1 MSRFGVLAA
10 SGWLLVACS
19 QGSPVGKGERPV
31 QFYLSTPTGGQS
43 FGLSECSAGA
53 VQAILVFDGSS
64 GRQTGDYSSRATW
77 TSDAPG
83 IVSVSGGNLLAHAP
97 GTANITA
104 QYLDFTASASVVVL
118 PAQQLYIT
126 PSLTDLAPDVD
137 QQYLLWG
144 VFADS
149 PVPINLTTQAQWDL
163 NGENSRAT
171 VGSATGI
178 VHTGAASIGAPVQV
192 FAHLPVCGLEAHSQF
207 QVTNVS
213 ALKLKYEFTCD
224 ANGENCVPPQDL
236 PVGTSIKLRVLGEF
250 GDKSHTEQN
259 LSQAVTIHNLFDPKL
274 LLVQA
279 IDATGDSSIIMQ
291 ATDLVSGA
299 YIDVG
304 LYNFALSAQT
314 QPINLVT
321 DPLVSVAIPPQDKNL
336 ELMYPST
343 GHIDAI
349 GTFTSGLQ
357 IPITRHVA
365 WSVSDPTAAKVDPT
379 FNNAGL
385 ITIRDV
391 NEDVTITAASGSA
404 SVQTT
409 DTADLKIFAQQ

>member
-1 MSRFGVLAA
+1 MRRFGVIAA

-19 QGSPVGKGERPV
+19 QGGPVGKGERPV
-31 QFYLSTPTGGQS
+31 QFYLNTPTGGNS

-64 GRQTGDYSSRATW
+64 GRQTGDYSARSTW

-83 IVSVSGGNLLAHAP
+83 IVSVSNGNLLAHAP

-104 QYLDFTASASVVVL
+104 KYLDFTASASVVVL
-118 PAQQLYIT
+118 PAQQLYVT
-126 PSLTDLAPDVD
+126 PSLTDLAPDID

-149 PVPINLTTQAQWDL
+149 PVPINLTNQAVWDL
-163 NGENSRAT
+163 NGENSRASI
-171 VGSATGI
+171 GSATGI
-178 VHTGAASIGAPVQV
+178 VHTGAPSTGAPIQV

-207 QVTNVS
+207 QVTNVTS
-213 ALKLKYEFTCD
+213 LRIEYEFNCD
-224 ANGENCVPPQDL
+224 ANGENCVPPQNL
-236 PVGTSIKLRVLGEF
+236 PVGTSIKVRVLGDF
-250 GDKSHTEQN
+250 GDSNHTEQN
-259 LSQAVTIHNLFDPKL
+259 LSHVVDIQNLFDPKL
-274 LLVQA
+274 LLIQTT
-279 IDATGDSSIIMQ
+279 DRNGDSGIVMQ

-299 YIDVG
+299 YITVG
-304 LYNFALSAQT
+304 LYNFALQAQT

-321 DPLVSVAIPPQDKNL
+321 DPLMSVTIPDKDKNL
-336 ELMYPST
+336 EIMYPDT

-349 GTFTSGLQ
+349 GTFSSGLQ

-365 WSVSDPTAAKVDPT
+365 WSVSDTSAAAVDPT

-385 ITIRDV
+385 ITIRDI